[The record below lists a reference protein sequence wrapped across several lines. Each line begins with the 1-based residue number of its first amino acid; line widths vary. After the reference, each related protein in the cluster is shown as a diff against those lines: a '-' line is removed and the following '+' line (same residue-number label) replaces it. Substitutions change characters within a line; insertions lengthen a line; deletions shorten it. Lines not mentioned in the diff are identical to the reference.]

1 MQDIL
6 VTIAL
11 IIMILLGILGIAQ
24 IIYIQI
30 KTNKLDKE
38 LEAQLDKELIFA
50 TRYRALEEAIN
61 KPGYIV
67 YEKDNKIILI
77 KK

>member
-1 MQDIL
+1 MQNIL
-6 VTIAL
+6 VNIAL
-11 IIMILLGILGIAQ
+11 IIMIILGVLCIAQ
-24 IIYIQI
+24 VVVLQI

-38 LEAQLDKELIFA
+38 LEAQLDKELIYA

-61 KPGYIV
+61 KHGYIV

>member
-61 KPGYIV
+61 KHGYIV

>member
-6 VTIAL
+6 ANIVL
-11 IIMILLGILGIAQ
+11 IILLILGVLCIVQ
-24 IIYIQI
+24 VIVMHI

-61 KPGYIV
+61 KHGYIV

>member
-6 VTIAL
+6 ANIVL
-11 IIMILLGILGIAQ
+11 IILLILGVLCIVQ
-24 IIYIQI
+24 VIVMQI

-61 KPGYIV
+61 KHGYIV

>member
-6 VTIAL
+6 ANIVL
-11 IIMILLGILGIAQ
+11 IILLILGVLCIVQ
-24 IIYIQI
+24 VIVMQI

-38 LEAQLDKELIFA
+38 LEAQLDKELIYA

-61 KPGYIV
+61 KHGYIV